1 MSPRSGARRAAPV
14 PAAAR
19 SPRVRRWRKVASG
32 ASLALVSSLLVVLA
46 FRADG
51 TPVTDVELHDG
62 SVWVS
67 NSQRLLIGRLNP
79 QIKQLDLGVSTDSAD
94 VDIFQNGSTVFIDN
108 QGDTRTLRQ
117 VDVARAVASDPVEL
131 PESVDAAFGGH
142 TIALLDAESGQ
153 FWVRSSQNLT
163 SFAAKTEPEVLKVG
177 TDGAVAV
184 STSGVAYVLD
194 RTSGVVTSF
203 ALAEDGTPEQQ
214 NTWEMGGSIG
224 ADAQLTVVGST
235 PVAYDPEQGRLYR
248 SGSDSLVVDTEKP
261 DAVRLQAPSAAGST
275 LYVGTHEGLLS
286 GSPTGGDLEQL
297 KQPAVAGDPAA
308 PVVLDGCVHA
318 AWADDGDAES
328 YTRLCE
334 GERAFHKAI
343 PGVTAS
349 ANLVFRVNRD
359 VVVLNDTVSGDS
371 WMVQKDSL
379 DRVNNWDDVDPN
391 TQRQELEK
399 QEVEDPDEQPEN
411 RPPVANPDNLGARPG
426 QATILPVVLNDTDPD
441 RDLITITKVTHVSGP
456 EPTSGYAVVG
466 NDTQVQA
473 SFAADAVG
481 DAVFRYDI
489 ADGRGGTASTEATIT
504 MRGASENLVP
514 VKLPDRNTS
523 LTVAQGQRNA
533 AFVLADWLDPD
544 GDDVTITAAVP
555 TGEGQVEFRPDGTV
569 EFIDTLGQVGQN
581 GVEITV
587 SDGRGGDVT
596 AVVPVNVVAATSAVP
611 EPVADRAVGIA
622 GTKALVEPLLND
634 SNPTGVPLTL
644 TDVGRVEG
652 VEVVVDAI
660 AGTFTATA
668 QRPGTYYLPYTT
680 ANVDRSAN
688 SVVRLDVKAPS
699 EANSAPVAV
708 KDQGVLP
715 AGGSVLVDVLANDYD
730 PDEDVLVV
738 QGAEVADGVPLK
750 AVLLENSMLRVEAT
764 GDLTEPAQIEYIVSD
779 GEETATGAVVISPG
793 PLGENRAPVVNEDYQ
808 TLRAGSVATVSVLD
822 NDSDPDGDELNLVQE
837 DLVVDEATT
846 EAGLLV
852 FVSGDD
858 LKVRAPQE
866 PGQYSFTYGVRDA
879 RGVRVASTVW
889 LTVKPDTP
897 EGNSA
902 PRPNPIVDR
911 AIVGSTV
918 RVPLNVQGA
927 DPDGDAVGF
936 KSVVQAPQ
944 KGRIVATGADWVEYE
959 PFEGESGTDV
969 FSVTVA
975 DKYGASAPAEVRVGV
990 IPQAPVNQAP
1000 VALNDELLVKPGKKI
1015 QFDPRLN
1022 DADPDGDPIDLLA
1035 ELSVPAASDARV
1047 SGTFIEVTAPEASG
1061 GETTS
1066 TSVGYTITD
1075 GLGGTGNAF
1084 FVLSAS
1090 EDAPFHAPIVRDD
1103 SADLA
1108 EVTGKK
1114 AGDTALVDVLEND
1127 GDLDGRLEDLDIE
1140 IVDEDVS
1147 RVAGRQLEVT
1157 LAAEDQVVAYK
1168 VVDDDDQIAYGFV
1181 FVSGTDSAPP
1191 TVNPEAVPLET
1202 AMNTPIEIELAD
1214 VILVRD
1220 GRVPVLTTE
1229 DVITAQRSDG
1239 SPLVKEGED
1248 DRVVFTPQADYVG
1261 PASVTV
1267 EVTDGDGLNDPEGK
1281 RSLLTIP
1288 IDVTPDGNVPPS
1300 MRTVRMLVSDT
1311 GEAARLDLV
1320 NAAKDAN
1327 EDDELSFEVTSV
1339 EGPVEADM
1347 DGDTVIEV
1355 SAQDGA
1361 KPGDTATIDVVVD
1374 DGTVQ
1379 VPGQVLVEISS
1390 STRPPITVAPIRVDA
1405 NAGEP
1410 VTIDVADYATNPYA
1424 DDDEPL
1430 KLSNVEV
1437 ENGDGS
1443 VSGTQGTE
1451 FTVTPKADSFGTVTV
1466 RFTVS
1471 DASGDSLRDVVGR
1484 ATVTVAGRPEAP
1496 GRPQVT
1502 TTEAR
1507 SVVLTWSAPND
1518 RGAPITGY
1526 KVTGNGVNQE
1536 CASTTCTITGLN
1548 PGDSYAFTVVA
1559 VNRIGDSD
1567 PSPASAPVTP
1577 DKMPDVMAPPQ
1588 IAIQP
1593 TAMDGQLQLSW
1604 ARPGN
1609 EGSEITSYEI
1619 KMVGSGQSQTV
1630 GGTATSYT
1638 WGGLVNGTT
1647 YQFQI
1652 RAINKTPTQ
1661 QQFSPSS
1668 AAVAP
1673 FGVPAVMKAPV
1684 AEARNNGAGGGR
1696 TVRALWEPPNDNGDP
1711 IAGYRLVT
1719 YANGSVLRTEE
1730 LPAGTVNRTYDG
1742 VENGVDYTFTIE
1754 AKNRAGWATSP
1765 SPRSNV
1771 VNPFGPASA
1780 PQITGKGSED
1790 NAGNGGCSCV
1800 NIAFTTPSDNGGRPV
1815 TQYRAEWNG
1824 GSQTIAA
1831 PTQAEG
1837 AATQVRVN
1845 FGANRGPYTVTLTPL
1860 SAADGGSALAG
1871 ARSNSLGGIAPYG
1884 PPNPPTGV
1892 QATKDGRNAINYS
1905 WSRPSSEN
1913 GRPIA
1918 GYQYRVDGGS
1928 WSATT
1933 SQTSYRGTGYGQGTE
1948 HTIDVR
1954 AIDSVGGASQARSAS
1969 ATTDAPNPQV
1979 ELYFENVGYNIGECS
1994 RPATQCK
2001 WIKFRVTDLEPNTNY
2016 TAKYDPSTN
2025 TFDPISFRTDGNG
2038 NYTYTTDYYYTGY
2051 NGQQMTIQINP
2062 GGPSRTQTIPN

>member
-1 MSPRSGARRAAPV
+1 MTRSTGGRRATPPPKAPRGQ
-14 PAAAR
+14 ASSRA
-19 SPRVRRWRKVASG
+19 RRWRKVASG

-94 VDIFQNGSTVFIDN
+94 VDIFQNGPTVFIDN
-108 QGDTRTLRQ
+108 QAGTRTLRQ
-117 VDVARAVASDPVEL
+117 VDVASAVASDPVEL
-131 PESVDAAFGGH
+131 PDTVDAAFGGH
-142 TIALLDAESGQ
+142 TIGLLDTMTGQ
-153 FWVRSSQNLT
+153 FWVKSSQNLT
-163 SFAAKTEPEVLKVG
+163 SFSAKAEPELVKVAR
-177 TDGAVAV
+177 DGAVAV
-184 STSGVAYVLD
+184 SPSGVAYVLD
-194 RTSGVVTSF
+194 RSTGVVTSF

-214 NTWEMGGSIG
+214 GTWELGDSIG
-224 ADAQLTVVGST
+224 EDAQLTVVGSE
-235 PVAYDPEQGRLYR
+235 PVAYDASQAQLYR
-248 SGSDSLVVDTEKP
+248 SGAEPVRIETEKP
-261 DAVRLQAPSAAGST
+261 AAVRLQVPSAAGGT
-275 LYVGTHEGLLS
+275 LYVGTYEGLLS
-286 GSPTGGDLEQL
+286 TSPNGGGLEEL

-318 AWADDGDAES
+318 AWADEGEAES

-343 PGVTAS
+343 PGVTSS

-473 SFAADAVG
+473 TFAADAAG

-489 ADGRGGTASTEATIT
+489 ADGRGGTASTEATIA
-504 MRGASENLVP
+504 MRGNAENLVP

-523 LTVAQGQRNA
+523 LTVAQGQRNSV
-533 AFVLADWLDPD
+533 FVLSDWLDPD
-544 GDDVTITAAVP
+544 GDDLTISAAVA
-555 TGEGQVEFRPDGTV
+555 TGEGQVEFRPDGTI
-569 EFIDTLGQVGQN
+569 EFVDTLGQVGQN

-634 SNPTGVPLTL
+634 GSPTGVPLTL
-644 TDVGRVEG
+644 TDVSRPDG

-660 AGTFTATA
+660 AGTFTATT
-668 QRPGTYYLPYTT
+668 QRPGTYYLEYTA
-680 ANVDRSAN
+680 ANVDKSAS
-688 SVVRLDVKAPS
+688 SVVRLDVKPPS
-699 EANSAPVAV
+699 DANSAPVAV

-738 QGAEVADGVPLK
+738 QGVEVADGVPLK

-764 GDLTEPAQIEYIVSD
+764 GDLTEPAQIDYVLSD
-779 GEETATGAVVISPG
+779 GEETTTGAVVISPG
-793 PLGENRAPVVNEDYQ
+793 PRGENRAPVVNADYQ
-808 TLRAGSVATVSVLD
+808 TMRAGAVATVSVLD
-822 NDSDPDGDELNLVQE
+822 NDSDPDGDDLDLVQE

-852 FVSGDD
+852 FVSGQD
-858 LKVRAPQE
+858 LKVRAPEE

-879 RGVRVASTVW
+879 AGVRVASTVW

-918 RVPLNVQGA
+918 RIPLNVQGA

-959 PFEGESGTDV
+959 PFEGEAGTDV

-1015 QFDPRLN
+1015 QYDPRLN

-1035 ELSVPAASDARV
+1035 ELTTPAGSDARV
-1047 SGTFIEVTAPEASG
+1047 SGTFIEVTAPEPSG
-1061 GETTS
+1061 GETATS
-1066 TSVGYTITD
+1066 SIGYTITD
-1075 GLGGTGNAF
+1075 GLGGNGTAF
-1084 FVLSAS
+1084 FLLSAS

-1108 EVTGKK
+1108 EVTGKTS
-1114 AGDTALVDVLEND
+1114 GDTALVDVLEND
-1127 GDLDGRLEDLDIE
+1127 GDLDGRLEDLEIE
-1140 IVDEDVS
+1140 AIDTDVS
-1147 RVAGRQLEVT
+1147 RVKDRQLEVT

-1168 VVDDDDQIAYGFV
+1168 VTDDDDQVAYGFV

-1191 TVNPEAVPLET
+1191 TVNPETVPLET
-1202 AMNTPIEIELAD
+1202 PVNTPIEIELAD

-1220 GRVPVLTTE
+1220 GRTPVLTTE

-1239 SPLVKEGED
+1239 SALVREGED
-1248 DRVVFTPQADYVG
+1248 DRVVFTPQTDYVG
-1261 PASVTV
+1261 PASITV

-1281 RSLLTIP
+1281 RALLTIP
-1288 IDVTPDGNVPPS
+1288 IDVTPDGNVPPT
-1300 MRTVRMLVSDT
+1300 MRTLRMVVSDD
-1311 GEAARLDLV
+1311 GEPSRLDLV
-1320 NAAKDAN
+1320 NAAKDLN
-1327 EDDELSFEVTSV
+1327 DDDLSFEVTGV

-1355 SAQDGA
+1355 AAQDGA
-1361 KPGDTATIDVVVD
+1361 ATGDTATIDVVVD

-1379 VPGQVLVEISS
+1379 VPGQVLVTISS
-1390 STRPPITVAPIRVDA
+1390 STRPPIIVAPIRIDGT
-1405 NAGEP
+1405 AGEP
-1410 VTIDVADYATNPYA
+1410 VTIDVADFATNPYA

-1430 KLSNVEV
+1430 SVSDVSVES
-1437 ENGDGS
+1437 GDGTI
-1443 VSGTQGTE
+1443 SGERGTE
-1451 FTVTPKADSFGTVTV
+1451 FTVTPKADSFGVVTV

-1471 DASGDSLRDVVGR
+1471 DASGDALRDVVGR

-1507 SVVLTWSAPND
+1507 SVVLSWSAPND
-1518 RGAPITGY
+1518 RGAPITSY
-1526 KVTGNGVNQE
+1526 QVTGSGGVSQE
-1536 CASTTCTITGLN
+1536 CASTTCTIGGLN
-1548 PGDSYAFTVVA
+1548 PGDSYTFTVVA
-1559 VNRIGDSD
+1559 VNRVGESD

-1577 DKMPDVMAPPQ
+1577 DKMPDVMSPPQ
-1588 IAIQP
+1588 IAIEP
-1593 TAMDGQLQLSW
+1593 TAMDGQLKLSW
-1604 ARPGN
+1604 TPPGN
-1609 EGSEITSYEI
+1609 EGSAVTSYEI
-1619 KMVGSGQSQTV
+1619 KMVGSGQSQSV
-1630 GGTATSYT
+1630 PGGSTSYT
-1638 WGGLVNGTT
+1638 WAGLTNGTT

-1673 FGVPAVMKAPV
+1673 FGKPAVMKAPV
-1684 AEARNNGAGGGR
+1684 AEALSNGADGGR
-1696 TVRALWEPPNDNGDP
+1696 TIRALWEPSDDNGDP

-1730 LPAGTVNRTYDG
+1730 LPAGTTSRTYNG
-1742 VENGVDYTFTIE
+1742 VENGIDYSFTIE
-1754 AKNRAGWATSP
+1754 AKNRAGWSPSP
-1765 SPRSNV
+1765 SPRSNAV
-1771 VNPFGPASA
+1771 KPFGPASA
-1780 PQITGKGSED
+1780 PQITGATEGD
-1790 NAGNGGCSCV
+1790 GRFDLQIV
-1800 NIAFTTPSDNGGRPV
+1800 TPADNGGYPV
-1815 TQYRAEWNG
+1815 TRYQVYGAG
-1824 GSQTIAA
+1824 GGTRTVNA

-1837 AATQVRVN
+1837 AATTL
-1845 FGANRGPYTVTLTPL
+1845 TVTGVANSESGYNVYIVPL
-1860 SAADGGSALAG
+1860 SGDNGSLPG
-1871 ARSNSLGGIAPYG
+1871 ARSGTQNGIRPNG
-1884 PPNPPTGV
+1884 PPNAPTNV
-1892 QATKDGRNAINYS
+1892 QASRDGRTAINYS
-1905 WSRPSSEN
+1905 WSRPATN
-1913 GRPIA
+1913 GRPIS
-1918 GYQYRVDGGS
+1918 GFEYRIDGGGG
-1928 WSATT
+1928 WQATNGT
-1933 SQTSYRGTGYGQGTE
+1933 SFRGTGYEPGSR
-1948 HTIDVR
+1948 HTIEVR
-1954 AIDSVGGASQARSAS
+1954 TVDSEGRKSDPRSAS
-1969 ATTDAPNPQV
+1969 ATTEDFNPTV
-1979 ELYFENVGYNIGECS
+1979 TTGYTGGTRFGFPEVRINGD
-1994 RPATQCK
+1994 
-2001 WIKFRVTDLEPNTNY
+2001 DLP
-2016 TAKYDPSTN
+2016 
-2025 TFDPISFRTDGNG
+2025 NG
-2038 NYTYTTDYYYTGY
+2038 NYTMSLRKDVDGTLLDGTEQRTVTASNNQVREFGSACA
-2051 NGQQMTIQINP
+2051 P
-2062 GGPSRTQTIPN
+2062 GGGSNRYYAQLVNNSTGQVYQSNRVTFQRCPGT

>member
-1 MSPRSGARRAAPV
+1 MKRTTGGRRAAA
-14 PAAAR
+14 PA
-19 SPRVRRWRKVASG
+19 PRAPRGQAGPRTRRWRKVASG

-94 VDIFQNGSTVFIDN
+94 VDIFQNGPTVFIDN
-108 QGDTRTLRQ
+108 QSGTRTLRQ
-117 VDVARAVASDPVEL
+117 VDVASAVASDPVEL
-131 PESVDAAFGGH
+131 PETVDAAFGGH
-142 TIALLDAESGQ
+142 TIGLLDTKSGQ
-153 FWVRSSQNLT
+153 LWVKSSQNLA
-163 SFAAKTEPEVLKVG
+163 SFSAKAEPELIKVAR
-177 TDGAVAV
+177 DGAVAV
-184 STSGVAYVLD
+184 SPSGVAYVLD
-194 RTSGVVTSF
+194 RSTGVVTSF

-214 NTWEMGGSIG
+214 GTWELGDSIG
-224 ADAQLTVVGST
+224 EDAQLTVVGST
-235 PVAYDPEQGRLYR
+235 PVAYDAEQA
-248 SGSDSLVVDTEKP
+248 SLFRPGAEPVRIDTEKP
-261 DAVRLQAPSAAGST
+261 AAVRLQAPSAAGGA
-275 LYVGTHEGLLS
+275 LYVGTQEGLLS

-297 KQPAVAGDPAA
+297 KQPPVAGDPAA

-318 AWADDGDAES
+318 AWADEGEAKS

-343 PGVTAS
+343 PGVTSS

-391 TQRQELEK
+391 TQREELEK
-399 QEVEDPDEQPEN
+399 EEVEDPDEQPEN

-473 SFAADAVG
+473 TFAADAAG

-489 ADGRGGTASTEATIT
+489 ADGRGGTASTEATIA
-504 MRGASENLVP
+504 MRGGAENLVP

-523 LTVAQGQRNA
+523 LTVAQGQRNSV
-533 AFVLADWLDPD
+533 FVLSDWLDPD
-544 GDDVTITAAVP
+544 GDDLTISAAVA
-555 TGEGQVEFRPDGTV
+555 TGEGQVEFRPDGTI
-569 EFIDTLGQVGQN
+569 EFVDTLGQVGQN

-634 SNPTGVPLTL
+634 GSPTGVPLTL
-644 TDVGRVEG
+644 TDVSRPEG

-660 AGTFTATA
+660 AGTFTATT
-668 QRPGTYYLPYTT
+668 QRPGTYYLEYTA
-680 ANVDRSAN
+680 ANVDKSAS
-688 SVVRLDVKAPS
+688 SVVRLDVKAPTD
-699 EANSAPVAV
+699 ANSAPVAV

-738 QGAEVADGVPLK
+738 QGVEVAEGVPLK

-764 GDLTEPAQIEYIVSD
+764 GELTEPAQIDYVLSD

-793 PLGENRAPVVNEDYQ
+793 PRGENRPPVVNADYQ
-808 TLRAGSVATVSVLD
+808 TMRAGAVATVSVLD
-822 NDSDPDGDELNLVQE
+822 NDSDPDGDDLDLVQE

-852 FVSGDD
+852 FVSGQD
-858 LKVRAPQE
+858 LKVRAPEE

-879 RGVRVASTVW
+879 AGVRVASTVW
-889 LTVKPDTP
+889 LTVKPDTAD
-897 EGNSA
+897 GNSA

-959 PFEGESGTDV
+959 PFEGEAGTDV

-975 DKYGASAPAEVRVGV
+975 DKYGASAPAEVRMGV

-1015 QFDPRLN
+1015 QYDPRLN
-1022 DADPDGDPIDLLA
+1022 DADPDGDPVDLLA
-1035 ELSVPAASDARV
+1035 ELTVPSGSDARV
-1047 SGTFIEVTAPEASG
+1047 SGTFIEVTAPEPDGA
-1061 GETTS
+1061 ETATS
-1066 TSVGYTITD
+1066 SIGYTITD
-1075 GLGGTGNAF
+1075 GLGGNGTAF
-1084 FVLSAS
+1084 FVLSSS

-1108 EVTGKK
+1108 EVTGKT

-1127 GDLDGRLEDLDIE
+1127 GDLDGRLEDLEIE
-1140 IVDEDVS
+1140 AVDTDVS
-1147 RVAGRQLEVT
+1147 RVKDRQLEVT

-1168 VVDDDDQIAYGFV
+1168 VTDDDDQIAYGFV

-1191 TVNPEAVPLET
+1191 TVNPEKVPLET
-1202 AMNTPIEIELAD
+1202 PVNTPIEIELAD

-1220 GRVPVLTTE
+1220 GRTPVLTTE

-1239 SPLVKEGED
+1239 SALVREGED

-1261 PASVTV
+1261 PASITV

-1281 RSLLTIP
+1281 RALLTIP
-1288 IDVTPDGNVPPS
+1288 IDVTPDGNVPPT
-1300 MRTVRMLVSDT
+1300 MRTVRMVVSDD
-1311 GEAARLDLV
+1311 GETSRLDLV
-1320 NAAKDAN
+1320 NAAKDLN
-1327 EDDELSFEVTSV
+1327 EDDLSFEVTGV
-1339 EGPVEADM
+1339 EGPVEAEM
-1347 DGDTVIEV
+1347 DGSTVIEV
-1355 SAQDGA
+1355 AAQDGA
-1361 KPGDTATIDVVVD
+1361 ATGDTATVDVVVD

-1379 VPGQVLVEISS
+1379 VPGQVLVTISS
-1390 STRPPITVAPIRVDA
+1390 STRPPIIVAPIRIDGT
-1405 NAGEP
+1405 AGEP
-1410 VTIDVADYATNPYA
+1410 VTIDVADFATNPYA

-1430 KLSNVEV
+1430 TVSNVSV
-1437 ENGDGS
+1437 E
-1443 VSGTQGTE
+1443 SGEGTISGEKGTE
-1451 FTVTPKADSFGTVTV
+1451 FTVTPKADTFGVVTV
-1466 RFTVS
+1466 KFTVS

-1507 SVVLTWSAPND
+1507 SVVLSWSAPND
-1518 RGAPITGY
+1518 RGAPITTYQVSGS
-1526 KVTGNGVNQE
+1526 GGVSQE
-1536 CASTTCTITGLN
+1536 CASTTCTIAGLN
-1548 PGDSYAFTVVA
+1548 PGDSYTFTVVA
-1559 VNRIGDSD
+1559 VNRVGESD
-1567 PSPASAPVTP
+1567 PSAASAPVTP
-1577 DKMPDVMAPPQ
+1577 DKMPDVMSPPQ
-1588 IAIQP
+1588 IAVEP
-1593 TAMDGQLQLSW
+1593 TAMDGQLKLSW
-1604 ARPGN
+1604 TPPGN
-1609 EGSEITSYEI
+1609 EGSAVTSYEI
-1619 KMVGSGQSQTV
+1619 KMVGSGQSQSV
-1630 GGTATSYT
+1630 PGGSTSYT
-1638 WGGLVNGTT
+1638 WAGLTNGTT

-1673 FGVPAVMKAPV
+1673 FGKPAVMKAPV
-1684 AEARNNGAGGGR
+1684 AEALSNGAGGGR
-1696 TVRALWEPPNDNGDP
+1696 TIRALWEPSDDNGDP

-1730 LPAGTVNRTYDG
+1730 LPAGTTSRTYNG
-1742 VENGVDYTFTIE
+1742 VENGIDYSFAIE
-1754 AKNRAGWATSP
+1754 AKNRAGWSPSP

-1771 VNPFGPASA
+1771 VKPFGPASA
-1780 PQITGKGSED
+1780 PQITG
-1790 NAGNGGCSCV
+1790 
-1800 NIAFTTPSDNGGRPV
+1800 FTEGDGRFDLQIVTPSDNGGYPV
-1815 TQYRAEWNG
+1815 RAYQVYGAG
-1824 GSQTIAA
+1824 GGTRTVNA

-1837 AATQVRVN
+1837 AATTL
-1845 FGANRGPYTVTLTPL
+1845 TVTGVANSEGGYRVYIVPL
-1860 SAADGGSALAG
+1860 SGDNGSLPG
-1871 ARSNSLGGIAPYG
+1871 AQSNTVGPVRPNG
-1884 PPNPPTGV
+1884 PPNAPTNV
-1892 QATKDGRNAINYS
+1892 QASRDGRTAINYS
-1905 WSRPSSEN
+1905 WSRPATN
-1913 GRPIA
+1913 GRPIS
-1918 GYQYRVDGGS
+1918 GFEYRIDGGGG
-1928 WSATT
+1928 WTPTNGT
-1933 SQTSYRGTGYGQGTE
+1933 SFRGTGYEPGSR
-1948 HTIDVR
+1948 HTIEVR
-1954 AIDSVGGASQARSAS
+1954 TVDSEGRKSDPRSAS
-1969 ATTDAPNPQV
+1969 ATTEAPNPTAD
-1979 ELYFENVGYNIGECS
+1979 LYFEDLPGYYENCQAGD
-1994 RPATQCK
+1994 CK
-2001 WIKFRVTDLEPNTNY
+2001 WIKFKVTDLKPNTQY
-2016 TAKYDPSTN
+2016 TATADQGTPGVFPAI
-2025 TFDPISFRTDGNG
+2025 TFTTDGNG
-2038 NYTYTTDYYYTGY
+2038 NYTQSANRWYSGY
-2051 NGQQMTIQINP
+2051 NGVRTNLYINP
-2062 GGPSRTQTIPN
+2062 GDIRDDETMP